1 MSHSNKRYVVYR
13 TPSPWYHPRYI
24 DWFWDV
30 PVGSPYWGRQVC
42 SRTEVVNLLCKFYRN
57 DEIVKFTSDMSSVS
71 SKDTYLNVPKKIS
84 SRPGVKEWDCVKVTW
99 FCIKII
105 RNGVEEDVNLKGL
118 ISEAERKA
126 AQPECKHGRYWSRSG
141 KYCTPWKDQYKCKHQ
156 YEIHV
161 KKHMDKCKDAK
172 IVI

>member
-13 TPSPWYHPRYI
+13 TPSPWYYPRYI

-30 PVGSPYWGRQVC
+30 PVGSPHWGRQVC
-42 SRTEVVNLLCKFYRN
+42 SRTEVIDSLCRFYRN

-71 SKDTYLNVPKKIS
+71 SKDTYMNIPKKVS
-84 SRPGVKEWDCVKVTW
+84 SLPGVKEWDCIKVTW

-105 RNGVEEDVNLKGL
+105 RNGTEEDVNLKSL
-118 ISEAERKA
+118 IREAEAKA
-126 AQPECKHGRYWSRSG
+126 AHPACKHSRYWSRSG

-161 KKHMDKCKDAK
+161 NKHMDTCKDAK